1 MTEQS
6 GRSRVVMIAL
16 GAGIALVVIIA
27 LIAVFARSGPVEYAA
42 DTPEGVVQRYAQ
54 AVIDGDVD
62 TALGYLPEDVADRC
76 RTIPTQ
82 SVSLR
87 LTLLDTTEG
96 DDFARVDVQVAAS
109 YGSGMLGS
117 SEFDYEAEFTLD
129 KADGEWLITR
139 APWEFAVCEEVAF

>member
-6 GRSRVVMIAL
+6 RRSRVVMIVL

-27 LIAVFARSGPVEYAA
+27 LVAVFARSGPVEYAS
-42 DTPEGVVQRYAQ
+42 DTPEGTVQRYAQ

-62 TALGYLPEDVADRC
+62 TALGYLPEDVADDC
-76 RTIPTQ
+76 RTIPSQT
-82 SVSLR
+82 SSLR

-96 DDFARVDVQVAAS
+96 GDFARVEVQVAAS

-117 SEFDYEAEFTLD
+117 SEFDYETSFTLD
-129 KADGEWLITR
+129 RVDDQWLITR
-139 APWEFAVCEEVAF
+139 APWEFAVCEQVAF

>member
-6 GRSRVVMIAL
+6 RRSRVTMIAL

-62 TALGYLPEDVADRC
+62 TAMEYLTPDVAEDC
-76 RTIPTQ
+76 RPIPTQ
-82 SVSLR
+82 SMSLR
-87 LTLLDTTEG
+87 LSLLDTTER

-109 YGSGMLGS
+109 YGSGVLGS
-117 SEFDYEAEFTLD
+117 SEFEYEAEFHLD
-129 KADGEWLITR
+129 NVDGDWLITR
-139 APWEFAVCEEVAF
+139 APWEFAVCEQVAF